1 MKHLLV
7 LGAFLLAGQAP
18 AGELDLEI
26 QGQGLAGQRIRVA
39 VYSAA
44 ESEQFPSGGK
54 FYRATVKEA
63 AGERLAV
70 PFPSLPP
77 GKYAV
82 SAYADAN
89 GNGRLDRN
97 FLGMPSEQYGFSNN
111 ARGRFGPPAFAEA
124 AVELGDGTVTQTI
137 HLQ

>member
-1 MKHLLV
+1 MKRLFV

-18 AGELDLEI
+18 AGELSLEI
-26 QGQGLAGQRIRVA
+26 RGQGLAGQRIRVA
-39 VYSAA
+39 VYSAT
-44 ESEQFPSGGK
+44 EREQFPSGAK

-63 AGERLAV
+63 GGDRLEV
-70 PFPSLPP
+70 LFPSLPP

-97 FLGMPSEQYGFSNN
+97 FLGLPAEQYGFSND

-124 AVELGDGTVTQTI
+124 AFELGEGAVAQTI
-137 HLQ
+137 QLQ

>member
-1 MKHLLV
+1 MKRRVVVATL
-7 LGAFLLAGQAP
+7 LLAGHAS

-26 QGQGLAGQRIRVA
+26 RGQGLAGQRIRVA

-44 ESEQFPSGGK
+44 EPEQFPSGGR

-63 AGERLAV
+63 AGERLEV
-70 PFPSLPP
+70 LFPGLPP

-89 GNGRLDRN
+89 GNGRLDRS
-97 FLGMPSEQYGFSNN
+97 FLGMPTEQYGFSNN
-111 ARGRFGPPAFAEA
+111 ARGRFGPPGFAEA
-124 AVELGDGTVTQTI
+124 AFELGDGTVAQTI
-137 HLQ
+137 QLQ

>member
-1 MKHLLV
+1 
-7 LGAFLLAGQAP
+7 
-18 AGELDLEI
+18 
-26 QGQGLAGQRIRVA
+26 
-39 VYSAA
+39 
-44 ESEQFPSGGK
+44 
-54 FYRATVKEA
+54 VKEA
-63 AGERLAV
+63 AGERLEV
-70 PFPSLPP
+70 LFPGLPP

-124 AVELGDGTVTQTI
+124 AVELGDGTVAQTI
-137 HLQ
+137 QLQ

>member
-1 MKHLLV
+1 MKRLSVFALL
-7 LGAFLLAGQAP
+7 LLAGHAP

-26 QGQGLAGQRIRVA
+26 RGQGLAGQRIRVA
-39 VYSAA
+39 VYSAT
-44 ESEQFPSGGK
+44 EREQFPSGGK

-63 AGERLAV
+63 GGDRLDV
-70 PFPSLPP
+70 LFPSLPP

-89 GNGRLDRN
+89 GNGRVDRN
-97 FLGMPSEQYGFSNN
+97 FLGLPVEQYGFSNN

-124 AVELGDGTVTQTI
+124 AFELGEGAVRQSI
-137 HLQ
+137 HLK